1 MVYMDLLDIGSD
13 DTRDDMEE
21 PVSDIE
27 KMAMPASYQ
36 EKAVECR
43 CELRVTL
50 T

>member
-13 DTRDDMEE
+13 DARDDMEVL
-21 PVSDIE
+21 VSNTE
-27 KMAMPASYQ
+27 KMTMPASYP

-43 CELRVTL
+43 CELLVTL